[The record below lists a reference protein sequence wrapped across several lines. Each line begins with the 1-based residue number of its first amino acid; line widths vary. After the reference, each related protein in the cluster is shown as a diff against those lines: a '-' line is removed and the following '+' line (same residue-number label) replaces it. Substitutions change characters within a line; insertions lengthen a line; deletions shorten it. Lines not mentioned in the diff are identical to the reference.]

1 MRSFRRYNEVI
12 SKLGHALKLVITFAL
27 TLTAIS
33 ATHAADPPSCVP
45 DFKTL
50 SPAPVDPSQ
59 ALDRLVT
66 LETDISNAETTVRN
80 RISSLKLSSKEAFR
94 LTNEKHLEITEIQAN
109 YEALTDDLLSE
120 TPARFA
126 DFESRF
132 QSIKSRLEHALSFNE
147 LKRTLT
153 APTNGPRFQ
162 ELIESPQLLEVAAH
176 YDVPQAAAVAG
187 SASAKKLSVSFT
199 REVLDYF
206 KADLERGS
214 RFLRAIQKGYI
225 GTGSGSGIVRITD
238 HHEAL
243 VEIKVIGGKEGHQR
257 LIGCRRADGYIE
269 ILKVY
274 EKRNE
279 GSGGS
284 LKHFAELCD

>member
-1 MRSFRRYNEVI
+1 MIWKFNQ
-12 SKLGHALKLVITFAL
+12 AFAL
-27 TLTAIS
+27 AITLMFIS
-33 ATHAADPPSCVP
+33 VVAAHAADPPSCIP
-45 DFKTL
+45 EFKNL

-66 LETDISNAETTVRN
+66 LETDIATAETTVRN
-80 RISSLKLSSKEAFR
+80 RISSLRLSSKEAFH

-120 TPARFA
+120 TPSRFA

-147 LKRTLT
+147 LKRTAT
-153 APTNGPRFQ
+153 APQASTQKFQ
-162 ELIESPQLLEVAAH
+162 DLIESPHLLEVATH
-176 YDVPQAAAVAG
+176 YEVPQAAAVAG
-187 SASAKKLSVSFT
+187 AASAKKLSVSFT
-199 REVLDYF
+199 REILDYF

-214 RFLRAIQKGYI
+214 RFLRAIQKGYT
-225 GTGSGSGIVRITD
+225 GTASGSGIVRITD

-257 LIGCRRADGYIE
+257 LIGCRRSDGYIE

-274 EKRNE
+274 EKRNQ